1 MKSIV
6 IIPTYNEIE
15 NISSIISAVL
25 AKKDDFQIDI
35 SNNLVIDTE
44 FETTN
49 IELWDSF
56 ANDIEFRKNLITN
69 GYKVADEFKEKIQ
82 RTS

>member
-1 MKSIV
+1 M
-6 IIPTYNEIE
+6 T
-15 NISSIISAVL
+15 
-25 AKKDDFQIDI
+25 DDFQIDI
-35 SNNLVIDTE
+35 SNNLVIDAE